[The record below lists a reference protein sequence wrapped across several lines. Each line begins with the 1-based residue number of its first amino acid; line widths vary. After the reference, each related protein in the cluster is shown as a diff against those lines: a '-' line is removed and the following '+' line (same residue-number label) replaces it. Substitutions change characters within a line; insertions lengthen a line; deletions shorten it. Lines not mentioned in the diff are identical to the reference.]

1 MANDSGSLGFFAA
14 EVLEK
19 TVHRQ
24 PQKTAIITKDE
35 ELTFADLNQRVHGL
49 AANLQQAGI
58 RQGDR
63 VGILLPNC
71 AAIPLSYFA
80 TQKIGAVTVILDARL
95 KGKELQGVLEDAAV

>member
-1 MANDSGSLGFFAA
+1 MANDSGSIGFFAA

-19 TVHRQ
+19 TALRH

-63 VGILLPNC
+63 VGVLCPIALR
-71 AAIPLSYFA
+71 SRSA
-80 TQKIGAVTVILDARL
+80 TSPPKRSAR
-95 KGKELQGVLEDAAV
+95 